1 MMEEGDEALGLDR
14 TICWLSEQAGMWVD
28 SVDRTI
34 TEPVHVDKLAR
45 MTAAM
50 EGIEREA
57 NAKARLVAA
66 NQAENIRQRPVR
78 ATQYYSL
85 TFFKPFRRAWRD
97 R

>member
-1 MMEEGDEALGLDR
+1 M
-14 TICWLSEQAGMWVD
+14 WLD
-28 SVDRTI
+28 SVDRTM

-66 NQAENIRQRPVR
+66 NQAENIRQISGR
-78 ATQYYSL
+78 
-85 TFFKPFRRAWRD
+85 
-97 R
+97 

>member
-14 TICWLSEQAGMWVD
+14 TICWLSEQAGMWID

-57 NAKARLVAA
+57 NAK
-66 NQAENIRQRPVR
+66 
-78 ATQYYSL
+78 SL
-85 TFFKPFRRAWRD
+85 LRRSPSGHGGRRRNPFLPRCELPSGL
-97 R
+97 

>member
-1 MMEEGDEALGLDR
+1 MSMMEEGDEALGLDR
-14 TICWLSEQAGMWVD
+14 TICRLSEQAGMWVD

-57 NAKARLVAA
+57 NAKACFLAAHRAMVAA
-66 NQAENIRQRPVR
+66 AVIPFCLDVNCPVGFDRTSR
-78 ATQYYSL
+78 ACG
-85 TFFKPFRRAWRD
+85 
-97 R
+97 